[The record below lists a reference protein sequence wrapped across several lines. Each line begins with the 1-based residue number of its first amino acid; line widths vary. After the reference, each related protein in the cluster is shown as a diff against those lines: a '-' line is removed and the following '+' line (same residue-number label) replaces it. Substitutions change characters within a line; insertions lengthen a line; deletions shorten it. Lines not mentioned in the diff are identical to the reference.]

1 MLNALEQY
9 YQEKCDGTWEHS
21 YGFTLESCDNPGWML
36 NIKDPR
42 LFHVL
47 DSLNKKGEIPDSIGM
62 RMGCPEW
69 SEVILFSAQL
79 HPLSAFVKQLMMD
92 VHGI

>member
-9 YQEKCDGTWEHS
+9 YREKCDGLWEHN

-42 LFHVL
+42 LFQVL
-47 DSLNKKGEIPDSIGM
+47 DSLNKKGEIPGSIKL

-69 SEVILFSAQL
+69 SEVILFAEHL
-79 HPLSAFVKQLMMD
+79 HPLSAFVQQLLI
-92 VHGI
+92 GL

>member
-9 YQEKCDGTWEHS
+9 YREKCDGQWEHN

-42 LFHVL
+42 LFQVL
-47 DSLNKKGEIPDSIGM
+47 DSLNKKGEIPGSIKL

-69 SEVILFSAQL
+69 SEVILFAEHL
-79 HPLSAFVKQLMMD
+79 HPLSAFVKRLMAD

>member
-9 YQEKCDGTWEHS
+9 YREKCDGLWEHN

-42 LFHVL
+42 LFQVL

-69 SEVILFSAQL
+69 SEVILFAEHL
-79 HPLSAFVKQLMMD
+79 HPLSACVKRLMAD